1 MQLGI
6 QRGKGRSKSV
16 REGQFGLTPLP
27 RDLGYTYYRG
37 VEQPGSSSG
46 S

>member
-1 MQLGI
+1 MFFFDRAHDPRENFEYLIDFQ
-6 QRGKGRSKSV
+6 KGGEENTSV
-16 REGQFGLTPLP
+16 PA
-27 RDLGYTYYRG
+27 RG